1 MMTKF
6 FSSLKSYELIGWV
19 GFVATLSMLGNLLV
33 DWAIV
38 LGWLSILT
46 TTVLFYTTTIEAEYV
61 ECEWASFITIPAGLI
76 MIFAWVEPVNYFV
89 WVAGPLALA
98 YGLAEYY
105 APRYP
110 KLAALLHTEERRA
123 AAQAKKIA
131 RLEQLRLERQTPFEW
146 QEPDLPEPP
155 SEPPRQNS
163 SSVLTRQE

>member
-1 MMTKF
+1 MSKF
-6 FSSLKSYELIGWV
+6 FSGLKSYELIGWV
-19 GFVATLSMLGNLLV
+19 GYVATLSMLGNLVV

-89 WVAGPLALA
+89 WIAGPLALA

-110 KLAALLHTEERRA
+110 KLAEILHTEERRA
-123 AAQAKKIA
+123 AAQAKKA
-131 RLEQLRLERQTPFEW
+131 AKLEQLRQEQQNPSEW
-146 QEPDLPEPP
+146 QEPDLPQPLP
-155 SEPPRQNS
+155 EPPRQDA
-163 SSVLTRQE
+163 SSVLTHRE